1 MLETQCS
8 SSSVLDNIADNAK
21 NITFCITKLAHL
33 LYIALVELDTYLY
46 LSIIERG
53 HVISLLLSRRKKTG
67 TFQVSCNE
75 KIKLEVAPRQ
85 IPMHHLQSFGKRRA
99 ASAARKLK
107 SGSDLKTFNG
117 DQINILS
124 FNVHIWKIQQMF
136 RTALVKIQ
144 IIANIFWHYG
154 NKEANFIK
162 SFGGPDQ
169 HSRILNTLWWNQK
182 LIP

>member
-1 MLETQCS
+1 M
-8 SSSVLDNIADNAK
+8 
-21 NITFCITKLAHL
+21 AHL

-136 RTALVKIQ
+136 MIALMKIQ
-144 IIANIFWHYG
+144 IIANIF
-154 NKEANFIK
+154 
-162 SFGGPDQ
+162 
-169 HSRILNTLWWNQK
+169 
-182 LIP
+182 

>member
-53 HVISLLLSRRKKTG
+53 HVISLLLSRRKKNWYLSG
-67 TFQVSCNE
+67 FLQRKN
-75 KIKLEVAPRQ
+75 KVAPRQ

-136 RTALVKIQ
+136 MIAPVKIQ
-144 IIANIFWHYG
+144 IIANIF
-154 NKEANFIK
+154 
-162 SFGGPDQ
+162 
-169 HSRILNTLWWNQK
+169 
-182 LIP
+182 